1 LFLLK
6 KPKCYK
12 NHKKIKKQAGK
23 LWAIANSFICVIN
36 RKKYDSVKRSMKM
49 NFRLFLMREKGGIM
63 KKNLIVDDHPSI
75 RILLT
80 EIAEN
85 KGLKVFMAESGEVAL
100 QIAKKE
106 ALDFVLLDLKLPGI
120 DGIEVL
126 QQLKMLNSSLPVIL
140 MTAYGELE
148 MLKKAKTYGLDGN
161 IFKPFDF
168 AELDD
173 FF

>member
-1 LFLLK
+1 M
-6 KPKCYK
+6 
-12 NHKKIKKQAGK
+12 KKI
-23 LWAIANSFICVIN
+23 
-36 RKKYDSVKRSMKM
+36 
-49 NFRLFLMREKGGIM
+49 
-63 KKNLIVDDHPSI
+63 LIVDDHPSI

-106 ALDFVLLDLKLPGI
+106 AFDFVLLDLKLPGI

-148 MLKKAKTYGLDGN
+148 MLKKGKTYGLDGN

-173 FF
+173 FFLKLTKNYQLEGITN